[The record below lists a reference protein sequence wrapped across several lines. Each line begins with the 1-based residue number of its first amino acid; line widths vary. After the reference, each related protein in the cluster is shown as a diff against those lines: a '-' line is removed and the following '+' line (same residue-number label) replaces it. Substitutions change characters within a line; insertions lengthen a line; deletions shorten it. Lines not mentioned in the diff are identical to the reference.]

1 MNLKKIFIAIMVLLQ
16 FSVSCFVVDGSLNK
30 SYAAMPY
37 EQNSIAQEVVSA
49 EGYGM
54 LAEGVPYEKAKI
66 MARRAAVVD
75 AQRNLLEIV
84 KGTAVTSETTIN
96 NFTVVDD
103 TIKTKVNGL
112 IVGAKVVEENFFDGI
127 YRVKMEI
134 PMYGAGSLAEVAIDG
149 VRGNSQ
155 VQAVPEPNNEFMKSY
170 QNNNVGYTGLVIDA
184 RNSEIVRTYCPA
196 IFDESGRAVYGVYN
210 VDKDYAISNG
220 VVEYA
225 EGTEFWSRV
234 DCGNSR
240 AGSNPLVIKI
250 VGLRPRVVN
259 KCDVVISVAD
269 ADKILAE
276 NIRSGFLNRY
286 AVVIE
291 K

>member
-1 MNLKKIFIAIMVLLQ
+1 MNLKKFFIAIMVLLQ

-30 SYAAMPY
+30 SYAAMSY